1 MPTTRLTM
9 RKIREVLRLTFDC
22 RLTKRQ
28 IAKSCAIARSTVD
41 EYVRRFATSG
51 LSWPLSPAT
60 DDEKLEQLL
69 FPPAPVV
76 ASDKPREPPDF
87 VSIHRELRRKAVTLM
102 LLWQEYKAA
111 DPEGYQYSQFC
122 HLSPQWKG
130 QIDPVM
136 RLEHP
141 AGETLFVDWAGMTTD
156 IFDPPSGE
164 VQPAQ
169 IFVAVL
175 AASGYTY
182 AEATATQQLPD
193 WIGAHCRAF
202 AFFNGVSQLLVPDNT
217 KTGITKACFYEPD
230 INPS

>member
-1 MPTTRLTM
+1 M
-9 RKIREVLRLTFDC
+9 RKIREVLRLFFDC
-22 RLTKRQ
+22 HLTKRQ
-28 IAKSCAIARSTVD
+28 IATSCKIARSTVSD
-41 EYVRRFATSG
+41 YLRRFSVSG

-60 DDEKLEQLL
+60 DDELLEQLL
-69 FPPAPVV
+69 FPPAAVV
-76 ASDKPREPPDF
+76 SDKPREPLDF

-122 HLSPQWKG
+122 YLYQQWKG

-136 RLEHP
+136 RLEHR
-141 AGETLFVDWAGMTTD
+141 AGEILFVDWAGMTVG
-156 IFDPPSGE
+156 IFDPQSAE

-202 AFFNGVSQLLVPDNT
+202 AFFNGVS
-217 KTGITKACFYEPD
+217 
-230 INPS
+230 